1 MGVYFGFS
9 FADDSTIDANGV
21 SNGLM
26 ANLSSGASGNDAQPQ
41 VTRQTTVSTYNGAS
55 GNGTQAMISSNT
67 NINLSCNATIK
78 TTTSITL
85 IYSNDDGKIVK
96 KETNLVASEQGTA
109 TSVLLPTTATNGT
122 GCATGDDSKAPSEGA
137 NAHQEQQI

>member
-1 MGVYFGFS
+1 
-9 FADDSTIDANGV
+9 
-21 SNGLM
+21 M
-26 ANLSSGASGNDAQPQ
+26 ANLSSGTSSKDAKPQ

-85 IYSNDDGKIVK
+85 IYSNDKPIDGKIVK

-109 TSVLLPTTATNGT
+109 TSVLLPTTVTNGT
-122 GCATGDDSKAPSEGA
+122 GCATGDDSKAQSDGA